1 MNREAM
7 LTGLIAQAAG
17 KGADLVTLR
26 ALVEEASEVGAARAL
41 ARVGL
46 VDAKAGDDVGELREL
61 LAAWREAKKS
71 ARAAAIGWLVRLM
84 LAGLVMGLALTVGLK
99 GVLAD

>member
-1 MNREAM
+1 M

>member
-1 MNREAM
+1 MNADAM

-26 ALVEEASEVGAARAL
+26 ALVEEASEAGTARAL

-46 VDAKAGDDVGELREL
+46 TDAKAGEDVGELRAL
-61 LAAWREAKKS
+61 LGAWREAKKS
-71 ARAAAIGWLVRLM
+71 ARAALVGWLVRLM
-84 LAGLVMGLALTVGLK
+84 LAGLVMGLVVTVGLK
-99 GVLAD
+99 GVLAE

>member
-1 MNREAM
+1 M

-17 KGADLVTLR
+17 EGADLVTLR

-46 VDAKAGDDVGELREL
+46 TDAKAGEDVGELRAL
-61 LAAWREAKKS
+61 LGAWRETKKS
-71 ARAAAIGWLVRLM
+71 ARAALVGWLVRLM

-99 GVLAD
+99 GALAH